1 MDLFTHSD
9 QIAADVAQL
18 SEAKR
23 KPHRNKREQPKVGM
37 SPCVFPKC
45 ARPRSTSV
53 QRWHL
58 EKQGQVKV

>member
-9 QIAADVAQL
+9 QIAADVARL

-23 KPHRNKREQPKVGM
+23 KPQRNKHEQPIVVR
-37 SPCVFPKC
+37 SPYVSPKC
-45 ARPRSTSV
+45 ATPRSTTV
-53 QRWHL
+53 QRQYL